1 MSLRFA
7 WCRLAAGGAR
17 GQKEARRMVI
27 EKTAAG
33 VEAQAMTISGIIA
46 GNKTP
51 LLLPK
56 SFESCRNGFAPTNA
70 DRK

>member
-1 MSLRFA
+1 
-7 WCRLAAGGAR
+7 
-17 GQKEARRMVI
+17 MVI

-33 VEAQAMTISGIIA
+33 VEAQATTISGIIA
-46 GNKTP
+46 DNKPP

-70 DRK
+70 DCRVSDMFGTPDRLLTPTKR